1 MQFTEFKYTTRDT
14 FTTAKKNALKLK
26 LTAQLQ
32 MTMHMHMIARDRA
45 DLHASISAARMHAGT
60 GGAFS
65 IAIAIDDMEKT
76 VPDLASLHA
85 GAQRSKM
92 QDRSMLDGD
101 LSCTGIALR
110 TACLELHF
118 DS

>member
-32 MTMHMHMIARDRA
+32 MTMIARDRA